1 MSFYVSFQQLHEI
14 IVVTNSTQRLLSLGG
29 GGTNRPKYQV
39 SKRISYLAVKIS
51 SAQRSGQQKDELNM
65 EIEAIG

>member
-1 MSFYVSFQQLHEI
+1 
-14 IVVTNSTQRLLSLGG
+14 LGG